1 MSPIIISAELD
12 TAKLDAKDLEW
23 TGRIRKLNTDIAT
36 TEHHMLTVTRKI
48 FTAIQSTIHVATAT
62 LRAFGIALPPAFDA
76 VIGAISTT
84 FLSLQAIAAAY
95 QVGGITAAFAI
106 PVEIAAMGLAW
117 FSAAVAI
124 AGQQESSQKLDES
137 EQALRSLGYAVS
149 GWGRVFEEWG

>member
-1 MSPIIISAELD
+1 MSIIVDAELD
-12 TAKLDAKDLEW
+12 TSKLESKEQEW
-23 TGRIRKLNTDIAT
+23 TGRIRKLNTEISMTND
-36 TEHHMLTVTRKI
+36 HMVTVTRRV
-48 FTAIQSTIHVATAT
+48 FSAIQSTIHVATAT

-84 FLSLQAIAAAY
+84 FLSLQAIATAY
-95 QVGGITAAFAI
+95 TIGGITAAFAI

-124 AGQQESSQKLDES
+124 AGQQEANQKLDQS
-137 EQALRSLGYAVS
+137 EQALRSLGYAFS

>member
-1 MSPIIISAELD
+1 MSELTVYVDLD
-12 TAKLDAKDLEW
+12 TTRVEAKEADWK
-23 TGRIRKLNTDIAT
+23 GRVRQLNTEIAT
-36 TEHHMLTVTRKI
+36 TERHMLTVTRKV
-48 FTAIQSTIHVATAT
+48 FSAIQSTIHVATAA

-95 QVGGITAAFAI
+95 TAGGITAAFAI

-124 AGQQESSQKLDES
+124 AGQQESSQKLDQS
-137 EQALRSLGYAVS
+137 EQALRSLGYAFT